1 MSISKPSLALSTA
14 IAAALL
20 MSACSSTASGDSSG
34 STPSAAGSGSA
45 AADGHHT
52 EGEGQTEVA
61 ALAPRAVLTYD
72 GGMMTVDTESGE
84 VLATTEMDGFLRVN
98 NAGDGRHV
106 MVSSTGGFS
115 LFDSGLIVQGHG
127 DHNHYFESAPTL
139 TEETVEAPEP
149 GHVVV
154 HDGKTALFSDG
165 TGAITVM
172 DSEAITDGEISDDE
186 IKEYSTASAHH
197 GVAVPLASGDL
208 LLTQGT
214 ADARNTVQVQSPE
227 GDVIAETTDCP
238 GVHGEAAA
246 APTAEGDVVALG
258 CENGPVVFRDG
269 EFHKV
274 TVEEDYQ
281 RSGNLF
287 GHHASSIILGD
298 YKVDA
303 DAEKERPTRIGLF
316 DTLSDSVTTVDLGSA
331 YWFRSLARG
340 ADGEALVLTYDGQL
354 NVLDEETG
362 EMIHEID
369 VVDAWEEPDEWQSPG
384 PIVKVGADGFAY
396 VTDAAAQ
403 KLHVIDIEAGTVL
416 DSFDLPETPTELV
429 VVTGDPESSRHEDH
443 EGHDRG
449 DHEGH
454 EGHDHENEEHKG

>member
-1 MSISKPSLALSTA
+1 MSISKPPLALSA
-14 IAAALL
+14 AVAAAFLL
-20 MSACSSTASGDSSG
+20 SACSTAG
-34 STPSAAGSGSA
+34 STDPANTAPSATAAPSASPSSAGSDEHPDAS
-45 AADGHHT
+45 
-52 EGEGQTEVA
+52 EGQTEVA

-72 GGMMTVDTESGE
+72 GGVMTVDTESGE
-84 VLATTEMDGFLRVN
+84 VVATTEIDGFLRVN

-106 MVSSTGGFS
+106 MVSTTEGFS
-115 LFDSGLIVQGHG
+115 LFDTGLIVQGHG
-127 DHNHYFESAPTL
+127 DHNHYFVSDPML
-139 TEETVEAPEP
+139 TETTVEAPEP

-172 DSEAITDGEISDDE
+172 DSDAINDGDISDDE
-186 IKEYSTASAHH
+186 IEEYSTDSAHH
-197 GVAVPLASGDL
+197 GVAVPLSSGDL

-214 ADARNTVQVQSPE
+214 SDARDTVQVQSAE
-227 GDVIAETTDCP
+227 GDVITETADCP

-274 TVEEDYQ
+274 AVEEDYQ

-298 YKVDA
+298 YKTDP

-316 DTLSDSVTTVDLGSA
+316 DTLSDSVSTVDLGSS

-340 ADGEALVLTYDGQL
+340 AEGEALVLTYDGQL
-354 NVLDEETG
+354 NVLDPETG

-369 VVDAWEEPDEWQSPG
+369 VVEPWEEPDEWQSPG
-384 PIVKVGADGFAY
+384 PIVKVAADGFAY
-396 VTDAAAQ
+396 VTDAATQ
-403 KLHVIDIEAGTVL
+403 QLHVIDIEAGTVL
-416 DSFDLPETPTELV
+416 DSFDLPETPTELA
-429 VVTGDPESSRHEDH
+429 VVTGDPESSS
-443 EGHDRG
+443 HD
-449 DHEGH
+449 D
-454 EGHDHENEEHKG
+454 HDHEDEEHDHEDEEHED

>member
-1 MSISKPSLALSTA
+1 MSITKPPLALSA
-14 IAAALL
+14 AVAAALL
-20 MSACSSTASGDSSG
+20 LSACSTATPAGSSDSA
-34 STPSAAGSGSA
+34 PSAGGSASA
-45 AADGHHT
+45 AASDEHPAAD
-52 EGEGQTEVA
+52 EGQTEVA
-61 ALAPRAVLTYD
+61 GLAPRAVLTYD
-72 GGMMTVDTESGE
+72 GGVMTVDTESGE
-84 VLATTEMDGFLRVN
+84 VLTTTEMEGFLRVN

-106 MVSSTGGFS
+106 MVSSTEGFS
-115 LFDSGLIVQGHG
+115 LFDSGLIAQGHG

-139 TEETVEAPEP
+139 TETTVEAPEP

-172 DSEAITDGEISDDE
+172 DSEALTDGEIADDE
-186 IKEYSTASAHH
+186 IQEYSTDSAHH
-197 GVAVPLASGDL
+197 GVAVPLMSGDL

-214 ADARNTVQVQSPE
+214 ADGTNTIQVQSPE

-246 APTAEGDVVALG
+246 APTAGGDVIALG
-258 CENGPVVFRDG
+258 CENGPAVFRDG

-274 TVEEDYQ
+274 AVEEDYQ

-287 GHHASSIILGD
+287 GHHDSSIILGD
-298 YKVDA
+298 YKTDP
-303 DAEKERPTRIGLF
+303 DAEKERPTQIGLF
-316 DTLSDSVTTVDLGSA
+316 DTLSDSANTVDLGSS

-369 VVDAWEEPDEWQSPG
+369 VVEPWEEPAEWQSPG

-396 VTDAAAQ
+396 VTDAATQ
-403 KLHVIDIEAGTVL
+403 QLHVIDIEAGTVL
-416 DSFDLPETPTELV
+416 DSFDLPETPTELAI
-429 VVTGDPESSRHEDH
+429 VTGDPESSSHEDH
-443 EGHDRG
+443 
-449 DHEGH
+449 DHED
-454 EGHDHENEEHKG
+454 EEHDHEDEEHED

>member
-1 MSISKPSLALSTA
+1 MSITKPPLALSA
-14 IAAALL
+14 AVAAAFLL
-20 MSACSSTASGDSSG
+20 SACAGGGSADPANTAPSAADEPSASS
-34 STPSAAGSGSA
+34 SAAGSDDHPDA
-45 AADGHHT
+45 A
-52 EGEGQTEVA
+52 EGQTEVA

-72 GGMMTVDTESGE
+72 GGVMTVDTESGE
-84 VLATTEMDGFLRVN
+84 VVATTEMEGFLRVN

-106 MVSSTGGFS
+106 MVSTTDGFS

-127 DHNHYFESAPTL
+127 EHNHYFESAPTL
-139 TEETVEAPEP
+139 TETTVAAPEP

-186 IKEYSTASAHH
+186 IEEYSTDSAHH
-197 GVAVPLASGDL
+197 GVAVPLMSGDL
-208 LLTQGT
+208 LMTQGT
-214 ADARNTVQVQSPE
+214 ADGTNTIQVQSPE
-227 GDVIAETTDCP
+227 GDVLAETTDCP
-238 GVHGEAAA
+238 GVHGEASA
-246 APTAEGDVVALG
+246 APTAEGDVIALG
-258 CENGPVVFRDG
+258 CENGPAVFRDG

-274 TVEEDYQ
+274 AVEEDYQ

-298 YKVDA
+298 YKTDP

-316 DTLSDSVTTVDLGSA
+316 DTLSDSVTTVDLGSS

-340 ADGEALVLTYDGQL
+340 AEGEALVLTYDGQL
-354 NVLDEETG
+354 NILNPETG

-369 VVDAWEEPDEWQSPG
+369 VVEPWEEPEEWQSPG

-396 VTDAAAQ
+396 VTDAASQ
-403 KLHVIDIEAGTVL
+403 QLHVIDIEAGTVL
-416 DSFDLPETPTELV
+416 DSFDLPETPTELA
-429 VVTGDPESSRHEDH
+429 VVTGDPESSSHDDHEHEEDDHED
-443 EGHDRG
+443 
-449 DHEGH
+449 
-454 EGHDHENEEHKG
+454 

>member
-1 MSISKPSLALSTA
+1 MSISNPPLALSA
-14 IAAALL
+14 AVAAALL
-20 MSACSSTASGDSSG
+20 LSACSTDIPAESGDPA
-34 STPSAAGSGSA
+34 PSAAGSASA
-45 AADGHHT
+45 AASDEHPA
-52 EGEGQTEVA
+52 EEEGQTEVA

-72 GGMMTVDTESGE
+72 GGVMTVDTESGE
-84 VLATTEMDGFLRVN
+84 GVATAEMDGFLRVS

-106 MVSSTGGFS
+106 MISTGEGFS
-115 LFDSGLIVQGHG
+115 LFDTGLIAQWHG
-127 DHNHYFESAPTL
+127 DHNHYFVSEPAL
-139 TEETVEAPEP
+139 TDETVEAPEP

-154 HDGKTALFSDG
+154 HEGKTALFSDG

-172 DSEAITDGEISDDE
+172 DSEAISDGEISEDE
-186 IKEYSTASAHH
+186 VQEHSTETAHH
-197 GVAVPLASGDL
+197 GVAVPLSSGEL

-214 ADARNTVQVQSPE
+214 ADARDTVQVLSPE

-246 APTAEGDVVALG
+246 EPTAEGDVVALG
-258 CENGPVVFRDG
+258 CENGPVVYRDG
-269 EFHKV
+269 AFHKV
-274 TVEEDYQ
+274 AVEEDYQ

-316 DTLSDSVTTVDLGSA
+316 DTLSDSVTTVDLGSE

-362 EMIHEID
+362 DVIHEID
-369 VVDAWEEPDEWQSPG
+369 VVEPWEEPEEWQSPG

-396 VTDAAAQ
+396 VTDAATQ
-403 KLHVIDIEAGTVL
+403 QLHVIDISAGTIL
-416 DSFDLPETPTELV
+416 DSFDLPETPTELA
-429 VVTGDPESSRHEDH
+429 VVTGDPEAPSEDDHEDH
-443 EGHDRG
+443 EE
-449 DHEGH
+449 HE
-454 EGHDHENEEHKG
+454 D

>member
-1 MSISKPSLALSTA
+1 
-14 IAAALL
+14 
-20 MSACSSTASGDSSG
+20 
-34 STPSAAGSGSA
+34 
-45 AADGHHT
+45 
-52 EGEGQTEVA
+52 
-61 ALAPRAVLTYD
+61 
-72 GGMMTVDTESGE
+72 
-84 VLATTEMDGFLRVN
+84 
-98 NAGDGRHV
+98 
-106 MVSSTGGFS
+106 
-115 LFDSGLIVQGHG
+115 
-127 DHNHYFESAPTL
+127 
-139 TEETVEAPEP
+139 
-149 GHVVV
+149 
-154 HDGKTALFSDG
+154 
-165 TGAITVM
+165 M

-186 IKEYSTASAHH
+186 IEEYSTDSAHH
-197 GVAVPLASGDL
+197 GVAVPLSSGDL

-214 ADARNTVQVQSPE
+214 ADARDTVQVRSPE

-274 TVEEDYQ
+274 PVEEDYQ

-287 GHHASSIILGD
+287 GHYASSVILGD

-316 DTLSDSVTTVDLGSA
+316 DTLSGSVTTVDLGSA

-362 EMIHEID
+362 QMIHEID
-369 VVDAWEEPDEWQSPG
+369 VVGAWEEPDEWQSPG

-396 VTDAAAQ
+396 VTDAAAR
-403 KLHVIDIEAGTVL
+403 KLHVVDVEAGTVL
-416 DSFDLPETPTELV
+416 DSFDLPEAPTELV
-429 VVTGDPESSRHEDH
+429 VVTGGPESSS
-443 EGHDRG
+443 
-449 DHEGH
+449 H
-454 EGHDHENEEHKG
+454 EGHDHADEEHGH

>member
-1 MSISKPSLALSTA
+1 MSITKPPLALSVAVAT
-14 IAAALL
+14 ALL
-20 MSACSSTASGDSSG
+20 LSACASATPSDSSD
-34 STPSAAGSGSA
+34 SAPSAGGSASA
-45 AADGHHT
+45 AASEEHPA

-72 GGMMTVDTESGE
+72 GGVMTVDTESGE
-84 VLATTEMDGFLRVN
+84 VLTTTEMDGFLRVN

-106 MVSSTGGFS
+106 MVSSTEGFS
-115 LFDSGLIVQGHG
+115 LFDSGLIAQGHG

-139 TEETVEAPEP
+139 TETTVEAPEP

-172 DSEAITDGEISDDE
+172 DSEALADGEIGDDE
-186 IKEYSTASAHH
+186 IQEYSTDSAHH
-197 GVAVPLASGDL
+197 GVAVPLTSGDL

-214 ADARNTVQVQSPE
+214 ADGTNTIQVQSPE
-227 GDVIAETTDCP
+227 GEVIAETTDCP
-238 GVHGEAAA
+238 GVHGETAA
-246 APTAEGDVVALG
+246 APTADGDVVALG

-274 TVEEDYQ
+274 AVEEDYQ

-287 GHHASSIILGD
+287 GHHDSSIILGD
-298 YKVDA
+298 YKTDP

-316 DTLSDSVTTVDLGSA
+316 DTLSDSATTVDLGSS

-340 ADGEALVLTYDGQL
+340 AEGEALVLTYDGQL
-354 NVLDEETG
+354 NILDEETG

-369 VVDAWEEPDEWQSPG
+369 VVEPWEEPEEWQSPG

-396 VTDAAAQ
+396 VTDAATQ
-403 KLHVIDIEAGTVL
+403 QLHVIDVEAGTVL
-416 DSFDLPETPTELV
+416 DSFDLPEIPTELAI
-429 VVTGDPESSRHEDH
+429 VTGDPESSSHEDH
-443 EGHDRG
+443 D
-449 DHEGH
+449 
-454 EGHDHENEEHKG
+454 HDHEDEEHED